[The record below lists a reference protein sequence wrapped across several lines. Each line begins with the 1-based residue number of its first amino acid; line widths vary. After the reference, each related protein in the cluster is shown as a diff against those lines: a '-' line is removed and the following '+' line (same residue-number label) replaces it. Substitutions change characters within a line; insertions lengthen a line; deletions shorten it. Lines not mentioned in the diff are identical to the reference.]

1 MEPRENVLY
10 VHPDSV
16 PAGGNKVLV
25 INAITGCVKIGTI
38 IFHPFFHLTFYC
50 YGVCV
55 TYFDIFP
62 SETKMNDISSLPQYG

>member
-1 MEPRENVLY
+1 VEPRENVLY

-25 INAITGCVKIGTI
+25 INAITGRVKNRDNY
-38 IFHPFFHLTFYC
+38 FPHFFTSC
-50 YGVCV
+50 YGFCA

-62 SETKMNDISSLPQYG
+62 SETRMDDISSLPQYG